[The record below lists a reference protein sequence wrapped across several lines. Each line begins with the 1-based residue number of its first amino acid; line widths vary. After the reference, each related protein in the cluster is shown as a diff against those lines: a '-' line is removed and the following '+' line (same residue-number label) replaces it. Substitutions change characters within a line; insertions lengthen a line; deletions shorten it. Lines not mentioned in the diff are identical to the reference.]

1 MYKYGIQ
8 CALEP
13 LPERMPAIFRGSIR
27 EVAEASRK
35 AGYDA
40 MELYIHDPKD
50 KNVREMKS
58 AAADNGLE
66 YCGICTGLE
75 FIINGLC
82 VTSDD
87 ASVRSKAVDRLKE
100 HLDLGTLL
108 GCPIVVGSMRGNIP
122 NSSFLK
128 EYLKRLGEALVR
140 LDAYAAKA
148 GGELLVENIHQYT
161 SNYLCTVAETGDFVH
176 GLDLPHL
183 KLHIDT
189 HSMHIEDREAAGI
202 IARYKDVLGYV
213 HFSDSNR
220 GYPGAGSIDF
230 KAYYHA
236 LLDSDYRGY
245 ITAECQPY
253 PDSEA
258 CAERALRYMK
268 NMESAALIERLRF
281 KE

>member
-1 MYKYGIQ
+1 MYRYGIQ
-8 CALEP
+8 CALEQ
-13 LPERMPAIFRGSIR
+13 LPERVPAIFRGSIR
-27 EVAEASRK
+27 EAAELSRK

-50 KNVREMKS
+50 KDVRELKS

-75 FIINGLC
+75 YIINGLC

-87 ASVRSKAVDRLKE
+87 PKVRSKAVDRLKQ
-100 HLDLGTLL
+100 HLDLGSGL

-122 NSSFLK
+122 NSALLD
-128 EYLKRLGEALVR
+128 EYLNRLGEALGQ
-140 LDAYAAKA
+140 LDTYAAKI

-161 SNYLCTVAETGDFVH
+161 SNYLCTVAETGDFIR
-176 GLDLPHL
+176 GLALPHL

-202 IARYKDVLGYV
+202 IARYQDILGYV

-230 KAYYHA
+230 KAYFHA
-236 LLDSDYRGY
+236 LLDAGYKGY

-253 PDSEA
+253 PDPMA
-258 CAERALRYMK
+258 CAERALGYMK
-268 NMESAALIERLRF
+268 SMEEAALIERMQYR
-281 KE
+281 